1 MTEKSGWLVEI
12 SHAVEPFEQEWHL
25 LRRPDNS
32 TPFQDFDLMQVFYRQ
47 LAANGLMQPVVALVR
62 RPDGTAV
69 ALFPMMKTR
78 RRGLTW
84 LRMDASPLDH
94 CGPLLETSLR
104 QDEVRA
110 IIGSVIAAVP
120 SVDLLYCTKMPE
132 HFEGREN
139 PLVALGN
146 AARLRLSAWQLQLAG
161 ATWKELVAKR
171 QKRFKSKLSSRTKQL
186 SASHDRR
193 FEIRF
198 GADVSAAEMTEFK
211 ALRASGFSEKDRTDI
226 LGDADW
232 AGFYDGMLE
241 KTGGTCQAFL
251 ATLKADGLM
260 IAGLYGF
267 VSGGR
272 VEIVL
277 PASLMGEWK
286 DVLPGLQLFDETLGH
301 FFHAQYRLY
310 DFSIGDMVYKR
321 RFGAEQVNMYDAL
334 FPASLAGRIY
344 ALAWRV
350 KTAIRARMKP
360 VVTE

>member
-12 SHAVEPFEQEWHL
+12 SHTVEPFEQEWRL

-32 TPFQDFDLMQVFYRQ
+32 TPFQDFDLMQVLYRQ

-62 RPDGTAV
+62 HPDGTAA
-69 ALFPMMKTR
+69 ALFPMMKMR
-78 RRGLTW
+78 RHGLTW

-94 CGPLLETSLR
+94 CVPLLDTSL
-104 QDEVRA
+104 QHHDIRA
-110 IIGSVIAAVP
+110 IISAVIAAVP
-120 SVDLLYCTKMPE
+120 GVDLLYCTKMPE

-139 PLVALGN
+139 PLAKFGN
-146 AARLRLSAWQLQLAG
+146 VARLRLSAWQLELAG
-161 ATWKELVAKR
+161 ASWKELVAKR
-171 QKRFKSKLSSRTKQL
+171 QKRFKSKLSSRIKQL
-186 SASHDRR
+186 SASHDRQ
-193 FEIRF
+193 FAIRF
-198 GADVSAAEMTEFK
+198 GADVSAADFLEFK
-211 ALRASGFSEKDRTDI
+211 ALRATGFSEKDRTDI

-267 VSGGR
+267 VADGR
-272 VEIVL
+272 AEIVL

-286 DVLPGLQLFDETLGH
+286 DVLPGLQLFDETLSH
-301 FFHAQYRLY
+301 FFNEQYRLY
-310 DFSIGDMVYKR
+310 DFSIGDMAYKR

-344 ALAWRV
+344 FLAWRF